1 MIISF
6 VYNPFGM
13 FVGSNSEK
21 LVTNDI
27 KLHVKIAPHTLT
39 RVLVYAKS
47 KHKP

>member
-1 MIISF
+1 M
-6 VYNPFGM
+6 YNTFGM